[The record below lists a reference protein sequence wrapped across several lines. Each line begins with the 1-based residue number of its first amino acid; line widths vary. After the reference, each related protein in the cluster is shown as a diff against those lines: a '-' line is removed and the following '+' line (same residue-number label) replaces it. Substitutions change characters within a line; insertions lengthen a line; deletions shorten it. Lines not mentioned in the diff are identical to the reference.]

1 MTDVPRLSCDEVAEL
16 TGGYALDA
24 LSPEE
29 RHAVEAHV
37 DECQLHEEISQLR
50 LAAASVALS
59 VDEVAP
65 PSGLRDRVLA
75 IPDAGVVAFE
85 AEPAASGLLEFIRR
99 PAVAY
104 GFAAALAAFA
114 LLVGLAIGNST
125 GGDGDTQVVA
135 VSGSAGGG
143 EHRLVYSADDDF
155 AVLSIR
161 GLPDLDVSF
170 VYQVWLI
177 RDAGAVEGV
186 GLFSTQN
193 GAADVALSLSLEAGD
208 VIAVTVEPAGGSPQP
223 TTEILISG
231 AV

>member
-99 PAVAY
+99 PAV
-104 GFAAALAAFA
+104 G
-114 LLVGLAIGNST
+114 VRIR
-125 GGDGDTQVVA
+125 
-135 VSGSAGGG
+135 GSAGCV
-143 EHRLVYSADDDF
+143 RTP
-155 AVLSIR
+155 R
-161 GLPDLDVSF
+161 
-170 VYQVWLI
+170 
-177 RDAGAVEGV
+177 R
-186 GLFSTQN
+186 
-193 GAADVALSLSLEAGD
+193 AGD
-208 VIAVTVEPAGGSPQP
+208 RQLDRGRRRYSSRRRLGERRRR
-223 TTEILISG
+223 
-231 AV
+231 